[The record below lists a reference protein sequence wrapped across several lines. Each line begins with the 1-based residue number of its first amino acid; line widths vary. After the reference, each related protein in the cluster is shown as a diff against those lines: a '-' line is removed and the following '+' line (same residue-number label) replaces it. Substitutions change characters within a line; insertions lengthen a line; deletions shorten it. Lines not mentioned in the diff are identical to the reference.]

1 MGQIIGFVVVF
12 SMSLAALLPITIY
25 SQDKIIG
32 TTQSVADITAQS
44 NLRASQNLVP
54 TLIYSDGTTVQIHI
68 SNTGIADVT
77 ILAVLIDGIPAAYT
91 FEDQQRSSITTIAPK
106 QLAILDITGVG
117 TKAQIISQSG
127 KLFEI
132 QL

>member
-12 SMSLAALLPITIY
+12 SMSLAALLPIAIY

-32 TTQSVADITAQS
+32 STQSVADITAQS

-68 SNTGIADVT
+68 SNTGITDVT
-77 ILAVLIDGIPAAYT
+77 VLAVLIDGIPTTYT
-91 FEDQQRSSITTIAPK
+91 FEDQQRNSITTIAPK
-106 QLAILDITGVG
+106 QLAILDIAGTG
-117 TKAQIISQSG
+117 TTAQIISQSG

>member
-12 SMSLAALLPITIY
+12 SMSLAALLPIAIY

-77 ILAVLIDGIPAAYT
+77 VLAVLIDGVSTTYT
-91 FEDQQRSSITTIAPK
+91 FEDQQRNSITTITPK
-106 QLAILDITGVG
+106 QLSILDIAGTG
-117 TKAQIISQSG
+117 TTAQIISQSG

>member
-12 SMSLAALLPITIY
+12 SMSLAALLPIAIY

-68 SNTGIADVT
+68 SNTGIADV
-77 ILAVLIDGIPAAYT
+77 IVLAVLIDGVSTTYT
-91 FEDQQRSSITTIAPK
+91 FEDQQRNSITTITPK
-106 QLAILDITGVG
+106 QLAILDIAGVG
-117 TKAQIISQSG
+117 NTAQIISQSG

>member
-12 SMSLAALLPITIY
+12 SMSLAALLPIAIY

-68 SNTGIADVT
+68 SNTGITDITV
-77 ILAVLIDGIPAAYT
+77 LAVLIDGVPTAYT
-91 FEDQQRSSITTIAPK
+91 FEDQQRNSITTITPK
-106 QLAILDITGVG
+106 QLAILDIAGVG
-117 TKAQIISQSG
+117 TTAQIISQSG

>member
-12 SMSLAALLPITIY
+12 SMSLAALLPIAIY

-77 ILAVLIDGIPAAYT
+77 VLAVLIDGVSTTYT
-91 FEDQQRSSITTIAPK
+91 FEDQQRNSITTITPK
-106 QLAILDITGVG
+106 QLAILDIAGVG
-117 TKAQIISQSG
+117 NTAQIISQSG

>member
-12 SMSLAALLPITIY
+12 SMSLAALLPIAIY

-54 TLIYSDGTTVQIHI
+54 TLIYSDGTAVQIHI

-77 ILAVLIDGIPAAYT
+77 VLAVLIDGVSTTYT
-91 FEDQQRSSITTIAPK
+91 FEDQQRNSITTITPK
-106 QLAILDITGVG
+106 QLAILDIAGVG
-117 TKAQIISQSG
+117 NTAQIISQSG

>member
-12 SMSLAALLPITIY
+12 SMSLAALLPIAIY

-54 TLIYSDGTTVQIHI
+54 TLIYSDGATVQIHI
-68 SNTGIADVT
+68 SNVGLTDVT
-77 ILAVLIDGIPAAYT
+77 VLAVLIDGVPTSYT
-91 FEDQQRSSITTIAPK
+91 FEDQQRNSITTIAPK
-106 QLAILDITGVG
+106 QLAILDIAGVG
-117 TKAQIISQSG
+117 STAQIISQSG

>member
-12 SMSLAALLPITIY
+12 SMSLAALLPIAIY

-77 ILAVLIDGIPAAYT
+77 VLAVLIDGVSTTYT
-91 FEDQQRSSITTIAPK
+91 FEDQQRNSITTITPK
-106 QLAILDITGVG
+106 QLAILDIAGVG
-117 TKAQIISQSG
+117 STAQIISQSG

>member
-12 SMSLAALLPITIY
+12 SMSLAALLPIAIY

-68 SNTGIADVT
+68 SNTGISDVT
-77 ILAVLIDGIPAAYT
+77 VLAVLIDGVPTTYT
-91 FEDQQRSSITTIAPK
+91 FEDQQRNSITTIPPK
-106 QLAILDITGVG
+106 QLAILDIAGVG
-117 TKAQIISQSG
+117 NTAQIISQSG

>member
-12 SMSLAALLPITIY
+12 SMSLAALLPIAIY

-68 SNTGIADVT
+68 SNTGITDITV
-77 ILAVLIDGIPAAYT
+77 LAVLIDGVPTAYT
-91 FEDQQRSSITTIAPK
+91 FEDQQRNSITTITPK
-106 QLAILDITGVG
+106 QLAILDIAGVG
-117 TKAQIISQSG
+117 STAQIISQSG

>member
-12 SMSLAALLPITIY
+12 SMSLAALLPIAIY

-68 SNTGIADVT
+68 SNTGITDVT
-77 ILAVLIDGIPAAYT
+77 ILAVLIDGVPTTYT
-91 FEDQQRSSITTIAPK
+91 FEDQQRNSRTTITPK
-106 QLAILDITGVG
+106 QLAILDIAGVG
-117 TKAQIISQSG
+117 STAQIISQSG